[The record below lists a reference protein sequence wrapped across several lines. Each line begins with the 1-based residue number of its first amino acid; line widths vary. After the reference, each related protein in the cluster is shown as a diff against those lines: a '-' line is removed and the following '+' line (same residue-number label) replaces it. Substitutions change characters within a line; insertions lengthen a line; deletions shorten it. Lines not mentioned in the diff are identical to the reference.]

1 MIGFPPAEDTLV
13 TLASWQDPPNVRW
26 AFQHMREI
34 IPTQLIAAGPRPR
47 PLTAALDPSV
57 GETPVTRLDHSAS
70 TAAQVFD
77 DTWTDAVLVLH
88 DGVLVEER
96 YVDPMTPATPH
107 LLMSVTKSV
116 VGCVAGILTGHGV
129 LDPEAPVS
137 TYVPEVEGSG
147 YDGATVR
154 HLLDMRTGVAFR
166 ETYLEPDSEVR
177 VMERSMG
184 WRPSDEGDPTGMYEY
199 MTTLGTD
206 GPHGGDFTY
215 RSADTDML
223 GWVVER
229 ASGRRMAD
237 LVTELLWLPIGA
249 EHDAHITCDPVG
261 SAIHDGGLSTTARDL
276 ARFGQLLLDD
286 GFVGGEE
293 VVPAAWLA
301 DARHPPPA
309 VRQAFANTDNEEVL
323 TGGWYRNQFWFVPVP
338 DGEALVCLGIHG
350 QMVYVN
356 RGTRTVGAKLSS
368 WPDPQ
373 NSSYLIDTL
382 RAFGAIGVALDMP
395 RAGAR
400 LRE

>member
-1 MIGFPPAEDTLV
+1 MVGFPPEDDSLV
-13 TLASWQDPPNVRW
+13 TLATWQDSPNVRW

-34 IPTQLIAAGPRPR
+34 IPTQLIAASPVPR

-57 GETPVTRLDHSAS
+57 GATPVTRLDRSAA
-70 TAAQVFD
+70 TADQVFA

-96 YVDPMTPATPH
+96 YVDPMTPTTPH

-116 VGCVAGILTGHGV
+116 VSCVAGILVGRGV
-129 LDPEAPVS
+129 LDPEAPIS
-137 TYVPEVEGSG
+137 TYVPEVAGSG

-166 ETYLEPDSEVR
+166 ETYLEPDAEVR

-184 WRPSDEGDPTGMYEY
+184 WRPSDEGDPAGMYEY
-199 MTTLGTD
+199 MTTLGTS

-215 RSADTDML
+215 RSSDTDML

-229 ASGRRMAD
+229 ASDTRMAD
-237 LVTELLWLPIGA
+237 LITSLVWAPIGA

-261 SAIHDGGLSTTARDL
+261 SAIHDGGLSATARDL
-276 ARFGQLLLDD
+276 ARFGQMLLDD
-286 GFVGGEE
+286 GFVDGVE

-301 DARHPPPA
+301 DARHPSPA

-323 TGGWYRNQFWFVPVP
+323 TGGWYRSQFWFVPVP

-356 RGTRTVGAKLSS
+356 RGTRTVGVKLSS
-368 WPDPQ
+368 WPEPQ

-382 RAFGAIGVALDMP
+382 RAFGAIGLGLSST
-395 RAGAR
+395 RAAHA
-400 LRE
+400 